1 MQDCNCGR
9 FLFQIRA
16 GEYELTELARDHI
29 ISHIYIFIY
38 ICEYELTELARDH
51 II

>member
-1 MQDCNCGR
+1 MQGCNCGM

-29 ISHIYIFIY
+29 I
-38 ICEYELTELARDH
+38 
-51 II
+51 